1 MSTLSQSSWNYR
13 YDDFAQLYLEH
24 TTDGHYKFYEMT
36 NIGGGMWRARWGR
49 IEAPNGQTME
59 YNSREWEKILG
70 QKLRKGYVLERTTDI
85 KTQSTTVNNAQ
96 GSTTVVKVNK
106 SWAVDPVF
114 IERIELVRRTAEA
127 KNAKKDIAACEEVLY
142 QYKKTGV
149 LTKGQMLVL
158 NDIYTRNIKA

>member
-1 MSTLSQSSWNYR
+1 MSTLSQSAWGYSYK
-13 YDDFAQLYLEH
+13 DFSQLYLEH

-36 NIGGGMWRARWGR
+36 NIGGGVWKARWGR
-49 IEAPNGQTME
+49 IGVTSSQME
-59 YNSREWEKILG
+59 YSSSEWEKILH
-70 QKLRKGYVLERTTDI
+70 QKLRKGYVLERVVDVQ
-85 KTQSTTVNNAQ
+85 TQSTTVNNAQ

-127 KNAKKDIAACEEVLY
+127 KSAKKDIAACEEVLY